1 MDFHL
6 SKEQEDIRKAA
17 ESFAE
22 GEFNPDLISEWER
35 EYRFPT
41 AIWQKACE
49 LGFIGMHIPEEYG
62 GQGLGIQ
69 ENALVFE
76 AFCRKDPGV
85 GLALALSDL
94 GSGIILRY
102 GTDKQKKMTLS
113 SICSGKTISTLAY
126 LEEGQQDEVGC
137 FETKAIE
144 NGDGYLIQGNKT
156 FVLNLTLPGP
166 AVVMCRLSGDS
177 EKGEI
182 AAFLFHKNADGL
194 VPEMLGD
201 RVGMRMIP
209 MGNLTFADLRVPH
222 EGLLGKRGDGQ
233 SQLALSLSEMN
244 IKASAVGT
252 GIAQGAFDM
261 ALAYA
266 HRRIQFGRKIVSFE
280 AIRGRLTDMATRIEF
295 SRLLTHKAA
304 WSFDRKS
311 GDSKLPE
318 MAKAVAAE
326 TALQV
331 AKDALHIFGGYGY
344 VVDYRIERFYRDAS
358 MVDIIGLPGHS
369 NKKSLADHV
378 IGRM

>member
-1 MDFHL
+1 MDFQL

-22 GEFNPDLISEWER
+22 GEFDPDLIYEWER
-35 EYRFPT
+35 EYRFPI
-41 AIWQKACE
+41 AVWQKACE
-49 LGFIGMHIPEEYG
+49 LGFIGMHIPGEYG
-62 GQGLGIQ
+62 GQGLGLL

-85 GLALALSDL
+85 GLALTLSDL
-94 GSGIILRY
+94 GSEIILKY
-102 GTDKQKKMTLS
+102 GTEEQRKMTLS
-113 SICSGKTISTLAY
+113 PICRGKTISTLAY
-126 LEEGQQDEVGC
+126 LEEGQRDEAGY

-144 NGDGYLIQGNKT
+144 KGDSYLIHGCKT
-156 FVLNLTLPGP
+156 FVFNLTLPGP
-166 AVVMCRLSGDS
+166 AVVMCRLSGHS
-177 EKGEI
+177 ERSKT
-182 AAFLFHKNADGL
+182 AAFLFDKNADGL
-194 VPEMLGD
+194 VPEVLGD

-209 MGNLTFADLRVPH
+209 MGNLTFTDLRIPH
-222 EGLLGKRGDGQ
+222 EGLLGDRGDGQ

-252 GIAQGAFDM
+252 GIAQGAFDL

-266 HRRIQFGRKIVSFE
+266 HRRIQFGRKIASFE
-280 AIRGRLTDMATRIEF
+280 AIRGRLTDMATRIEL
-295 SRLLTHKAA
+295 SRLLTQKAA

-311 GDSKLPE
+311 GDGKLTD
-318 MAKAVAAE
+318 MAKAVAAAA
-326 TALQV
+326 ALQV